1 MSDIFREVDEDI
13 RRDQLKKLWDRIAPY
28 VIGAAVLIVAATAGY
43 RGWEYWQARQ
53 AEGSGDRFI
62 AAVQLSDAGQYNEAI
77 AALEALVADGSGG
90 YPMLARFRI
99 ATEKAR
105 SGDTAGAVAEFDVIA
120 GSNAPEE
127 MRAMARLRA
136 ALLLL
141 DTATPADLEVR
152 LRDLAATG
160 SPWRHTAR
168 EILGL
173 SAWRHGDFAAAK
185 TYFEEIAA
193 DQEAPQGLRQRVA
206 LMLTLVEERLGT
218 TAAVTPMVAPA
229 ADATSAAAPAE
240 SPTAGGTTEPST
252 NAAETP
258 APAEPQPAPAVD

>member
-13 RRDQLKKLWDRIAPY
+13 RRDQLRKVWDRIAPY
-28 VIGAAVLIVAATAGY
+28 VIGAAILIVAATAGY

-53 AEGSGDRFI
+53 AESSGDRFI
-62 AAVQLSDAGQYNEAI
+62 AAVQLSDEGRYDEAM

-90 YPMLARFRI
+90 YPMLARFRV

-105 SGDTAGAVAEFDVIA
+105 SGDTEGAIAEFDVIA
-120 GSNAPEE
+120 GSNAPQE

-141 DTATPADLEVR
+141 DAATPEDLEVR
-152 LRDLAATG
+152 LRDLAAVG

-173 SAWRHGDFAAAK
+173 AEFRSGDYVAAK
-185 TYFEEIAA
+185 AYFDEIAA
-193 DQEAPQGLRQRVA
+193 DQEASQGLRQRVA
-206 LMLTLVEERLGT
+206 LMLTLVNERLR
-218 TAAVTPMVAPA
+218 
-229 ADATSAAAPAE
+229 
-240 SPTAGGTTEPST
+240 
-252 NAAETP
+252 ETP
-258 APAEPQPAPAVD
+258 APADGASAPEPAPTADAVPEPATTGDAAPADGAETLAPAVD

>member
-28 VIGAAVLIVAATAGY
+28 VIGAAILIVAATAGY

-53 AEGSGDRFI
+53 AEASGDRFI
-62 AAVQLSDAGQYNEAI
+62 AAVQLSDDGKFDEAI
-77 AALEALVADGSGG
+77 AALEALAADGSGG
-90 YPMLARFRI
+90 YPSLARFRI

-105 SGDTAGAVAEFDVIA
+105 SGDTAGAVAEFDIIA
-120 GSNAPEE
+120 GSNASEE

-141 DTATPADLEVR
+141 DTSTPAELEVR

-173 SAWRHGDFAAAK
+173 SAWRHGDVAAAK
-185 TYFEEIAA
+185 TYFDEIAA

-206 LMLTLVEERLGT
+206 LMLTLVDERLGGT
-218 TAAVTPMVAPA
+218 VDATPMVAPA
-229 ADATSAAAPAE
+229 PDNPPASVPAEAPATGT
-240 SPTAGGTTEPST
+240 STPAG
-252 NAAETP
+252 ETP
-258 APAEPQPAPAVD
+258 APGEPAVPAQTVD